1 MTIGLFVGTYA
12 AEGGAGLV
20 PLIHD
25 KARDVWSTGEPVPQI
40 TGASFGVVDR
50 GRTLFV
56 DEEQGRLGQFDPA
69 GGWQMVASCL
79 SGGEA
84 PCHVAV
90 DPQGEWAAV
99 ANYGSG
105 TVTLFRLEKQLRGPV
120 ARHQNEGSGPD
131 PDRQEGPH
139 AHWVGFTPDGSR
151 LLCVDL
157 GCDRVI
163 SLKVDRERGALQAP
177 EAFYCAPAG
186 SGPRHLAFHP
196 ELPLAYLVSELAAT
210 LTVLHLEPAGCRAGT
225 VLPLPSSGDTLGGA
239 IAIDPAGARLYAT
252 SRGHDTIAAYA
263 LDAAGEPAPIA
274 TVSSGGASPR
284 HLCLTPQ
291 HLFCANEQ
299 AGSVAIF
306 RLDDRGRPTE
316 PQVLDLPGAA
326 FTIALPAG
334 EST

>member
-1 MTIGLFVGTYA
+1 MKGGLFVGTYA
-12 AEGGAGLV
+12 AQGGAGLV

-25 KARDVWSTGEPVPQI
+25 DARNVWSAGEPVPHI
-40 TGASFGVVDR
+40 RGASFGVVDGAR
-50 GRTLFV
+50 ALFV
-56 DEEQGRLGQFDPA
+56 DEESNRLALFDPTA
-69 GGWQMVASCL
+69 DMRLLASCA

-90 DPQGEWAAV
+90 DRQGEWAAV

-105 TVTLFRLEKQLRGPV
+105 TVALFQLGKQLRGPI

-131 PDRQEGPH
+131 PNRQEGPH

-157 GCDRVI
+157 GCDRVL
-163 SLKVDRERGALQAP
+163 SFKVDRERGALKAP
-177 EAFYCAPAG
+177 TNFYCAPAG

-210 LTVLHLEPAGCRAGT
+210 LTVLHLEPAEVRAGM
-225 VLPLPSSGDTLGGA
+225 VRPLPSDGETLGGA
-239 IAIDPAGARLYAT
+239 IAIDPAGTRLYAT
-252 SRGHDTIAAYA
+252 SRGHDSIATYA
-263 LDAAGEPAPIA
+263 LNEAGELVPIA

-291 HLFCANEQ
+291 HLLCANEGG
-299 AGSVAIF
+299 GSVTIF
-306 RLDDRGRPTE
+306 TLDESGRPAE

-326 FTIALPAG
+326 FVIALSPG
-334 EST
+334 GST